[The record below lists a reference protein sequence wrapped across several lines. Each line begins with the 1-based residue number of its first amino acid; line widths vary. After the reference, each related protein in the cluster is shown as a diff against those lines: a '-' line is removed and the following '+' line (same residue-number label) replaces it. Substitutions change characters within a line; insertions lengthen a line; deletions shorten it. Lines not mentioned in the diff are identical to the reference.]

1 MELPVID
8 CIGSA
13 EYNENGAELN
23 PIDCFNHYRFV
34 NLPGHMAIFTLNF
47 GGSVINLNYD
57 MTEVSEEKIIE
68 LVNHIENHLPG
79 QIIITV
85 LPGSDQQSKLI
96 YENDE
101 ITFIYNGSGN
111 SYSSFMFVVPAA
123 SLLTPL
129 SRLV

>member
-23 PIDCFNHYRFV
+23 PIDCFNHYKFA

-47 GGSVINLNYD
+47 AGSVINLNYD
-57 MTEVSEEKIIE
+57 MTEVSEEKITE
-68 LVNHIENHLPG
+68 LVNHIQNHLPG
-79 QIIITV
+79 HIIITV

-96 YENDE
+96 YDNDE

-111 SYSSFMFVVPAA
+111 SYSSFMFTVPA
-123 SLLTPL
+123 SLLLIPL
-129 SRLV
+129 SRLI